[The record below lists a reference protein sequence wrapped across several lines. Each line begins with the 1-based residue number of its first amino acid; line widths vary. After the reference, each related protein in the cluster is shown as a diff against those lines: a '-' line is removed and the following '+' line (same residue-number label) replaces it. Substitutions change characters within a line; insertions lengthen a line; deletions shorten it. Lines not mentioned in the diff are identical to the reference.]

1 MHCIR
6 TILSI
11 ILIALAFASCQPS
24 TPMPST
30 DEFIIWKGNLES
42 APDNPEAGWTYYNTT
57 EGSTYIFLQ
66 DEWRRI
72 ASDGLDINWLGEYES
87 APVNPERN
95 DAYFNSIDGNSYIFD
110 GTEWDYL
117 AKKGEDG
124 TSGIL
129 KWYGERT
136 SHISSPKDGD
146 AYHNTID
153 SKSYIYYSGS
163 WHVLSE
169 DGEDG
174 YGLTWLGTFSSHPS
188 GTHEINSIYYNTT
201 DGISYIWTGTRWDV
215 FNESNSQ
222 YITVPVDWQGSLSY
236 APSNPEIG
244 WTYYNTT
251 TKASYIYD
259 GSVWQQIA
267 KDGSDAVTP
276 EGYLMQWK
284 GTYSSHPSG
293 AQQGWAYYN
302 TRNNTAYIY
311 DGSVW
316 NVLVEGGSTTGS
328 VDSSDV
334 TQKTE
339 FEVLIDGKIYEYS
352 STLDLGTIVY
362 GENSS
367 IRKKITIRNTGN
379 HDLGFSRRPE
389 DNFYVYAQAYKNIL
403 KLDTSGLADVIPA
416 GGEDSFELIFEP
428 DDNNF
433 YCPML
438 AASLDFYT
446 YSGQIYVCTI
456 RGRSYGPVVA
466 FTFMYNDE
474 FGTQTMQVYAGY
486 ATTTTMYSSIV
497 LNDYKVNGSES
508 FTCSLTNLDSNA
520 ESEYRTIIRSVS
532 IEGQD
537 SEYFDVDYTGTQ
549 LVLDFN
555 PDSSRTYNSQ
565 LRISTEYNNRN
576 KDFIIP
582 ITIGCIYEPIS
593 PVDPDDPQP
602 SDTFFD
608 STGTAYFD
616 SGEGDGDDSFCM
628 ILPKPDGGHYII
640 GTAWE
645 YITGYSDYDFVV
657 LELDA
662 SDKLINTYKADR
674 APHQTS
680 SSLYYQKG
688 VVLDDGRILLVY
700 NSMIDIFDP
709 ATCQFTQKAVSGTTY
724 KFIDDELI
732 WYLNNNAEVKGVS
745 FEGEEKVSISLKGLQ
760 VVSSLWHGVINGSE
774 SLVVA
779 GYDENRV
786 NEHSNRDAVVQLYQN
801 SGADWSMIKEWVWD
815 NGHYDNEEA
824 KTVVSDGNYIYS
836 VVFGQDYVNGW
847 TSAYYINRF
856 GVSDDEPVTKVV
868 DNSYS
873 LFEHEGSI
881 YYWSGNQLYAMNSEC
896 VVRLAATVRAD
907 DFTRKQ
913 NGFVYSDGYVYYGY
927 SSSNMVN
934 SHSKQDW
941 VIRKAVIE

>member
-11 ILIALAFASCQPS
+11 ILIVLAFASCQPS

-57 EGSTYIFLQ
+57 EGATYIFLQ

-201 DGISYIWTGTRWDV
+201 DGVSYIWTGTSWDV

-293 AQQGWAYYN
+293 AQPGWAYYN

-311 DGSVW
+311 DGSAW
-316 NVLVEGGSTTGS
+316 NVLVEGGSTSGG

-339 FEVLIDGKIYEYS
+339 FEVLVDGKVYEYS
-352 STLDLGTIVY
+352 STLDIGTFVY
-362 GENSS
+362 GEDTS
-367 IRKKITIRNTGN
+367 IRKEIVIRNTGN
-379 HDLGFSRRPE
+379 HDLRFLRRPE
-389 DNFYVYAQAYKNIL
+389 DNFYTYAQNYNNII

-416 GGEDSFELIFEP
+416 GGEDSFTLILEP
-428 DDNNF
+428 TVENC
-433 YCPML
+433 YCP
-438 AASLDFYT
+438 AFIGALDFYT
-446 YSGQIYVCTI
+446 YSRQLYILTI
-456 RGRSYGPVVA
+456 QGRSYGPA
-466 FTFMYNDE
+466 LMFNFSYRDE
-474 FGTQTMQVYAGY
+474 FGTQNKQVYSGY
-486 ATTTTMYSSIV
+486 AT
-497 LNDYKVNGSES
+497 L
-508 FTCSLTNLDSNA
+508 
-520 ESEYRTIIRSVS
+520 
-532 IEGQD
+532 
-537 SEYFDVDYTGTQ
+537 TGTDNFIRLYDFTVRDSTQ
-549 LVLDFN
+549 FSCYINNLTTSTESKYEQKIKNISIIGADSSYFTIRYAGSLLLVDFV
-555 PDSSRTYNSQ
+555 PDSSR
-565 LRISTEYNNRN
+565 EYNVSFKIESEFNGKN
-576 KDFIIP
+576 YEYNIP
-582 ITIGCIYEPIS
+582 LTIDCIYDPTEV
-593 PVDPDDPQP
+593 VDPDDPQP
-602 SDTFFD
+602 TDTFFD
-608 STGTAYFD
+608 SVGTAYFD

-662 SDKLINTYKADR
+662 SDKLINTYKADN
-674 APHQTS
+674 APLQSNYTLNYS
-680 SSLYYQKG
+680 DG
-688 VVLDDGRILLVY
+688 VVLEDGRILLVY
-700 NSMIDIFDP
+700 NNRIDIFDP
-709 ATCQFTQKAVSGTTY
+709 VTCQFTHNTVSGSTY
-724 KFIDDELI
+724 EFIDDELI
-732 WYLNNNAEVKGVS
+732 WYLNSNVAVKGFS
-745 FEGEEKVSISLKGLQ
+745 FTGEEKISIPLEGFQAVL
-760 VVSSLWHGVINGSE
+760 SLWHGVINGNE

-779 GYDENRV
+779 GYDANRI
-786 NEHSNRDAVVQLYQN
+786 NEHSDRDAVVQLYQN

>member
-1 MHCIR
+1 
-6 TILSI
+6 
-11 ILIALAFASCQPS
+11 
-24 TPMPST
+24 MPST

-57 EGSTYIFLQ
+57 EGATYIFLQ

-124 TSGIL
+124 ISGIL

-201 DGISYIWTGTRWDV
+201 DGISYIWTGTSWDV

-276 EGYLMQWK
+276 EGYLMQWR

-293 AQQGWAYYN
+293 AQPGWAYYN

-311 DGSVW
+311 DGFAW
-316 NVLVEGGSTTGS
+316 NVLVASGSTSGG

-339 FEVLIDGKIYEYS
+339 FEVLVDGKVYEYS
-352 STLDLGTIVY
+352 SALDIGTFVY
-362 GENSS
+362 GEDTS
-367 IRKKITIRNTGN
+367 IRKEIVIRNTGN
-379 HDLGFSRRPE
+379 HDLRFLRRPE
-389 DNFYVYAQAYKNIL
+389 DNFYTYTQNYNNIIR
-403 KLDTSGLADVIPA
+403 LDTSGLADVIPA
-416 GGEDSFELIFEP
+416 GGEDSFTLILEP
-428 DDNNF
+428 TAENC
-433 YCPML
+433 YCP
-438 AASLDFYT
+438 AFIGALDFYT
-446 YSGQIYVCTI
+446 YSRQLYILTI
-456 RGRSYGPVVA
+456 QGRSYGPA
-466 FTFMYNDE
+466 LMFNFSYIDE
-474 FGTQTMQVYAGY
+474 FGTQNKQVYSGY
-486 ATTTTMYSSIV
+486 ATFTGADNFIRLDDFTVRDSTQFSCYINNLTTSTESKYEQKIKNISITGADSSYFTIR
-497 LNDYKVNGSES
+497 YAGS
-508 FTCSLTNLDSNA
+508 LLL
-520 ESEYRTIIRSVS
+520 
-532 IEGQD
+532 
-537 SEYFDVDYTGTQ
+537 VDF
-549 LVLDFN
+549 V
-555 PDSSRTYNSQ
+555 PDSSR
-565 LRISTEYNNRN
+565 EYNVSFKIESEFNGKN
-576 KDFIIP
+576 YEYNIP
-582 ITIGCIYEPIS
+582 LTIDCIYDPTEV
-593 PVDPDDPQP
+593 VDPDDPQP
-602 SDTFFD
+602 TGTFFD

-628 ILPKPDGGHYII
+628 ILPKHDGGHYII

-662 SDKLINTYKADR
+662 SDKLINTYKADS
-674 APHQTS
+674 APLQS
-680 SSLYYQKG
+680 SYTLNYSDG
-688 VVLDDGRILLVY
+688 VALEDGRILLVY
-700 NSMIDIFDP
+700 NNRIDIFDP
-709 ATCQFTQKAVSGTTY
+709 ATCQFTRKAVPGATY
-724 KFIDDELI
+724 EFIDDELI
-732 WYLNNNAEVKGVS
+732 WYLNSNTAVKGFS
-745 FEGEEKVSISLKGLQ
+745 FTGEETVSISLEGFQTVL
-760 VVSSLWHGVINGSE
+760 SLWHGVINGNE
-774 SLVVA
+774 SLAVA
-779 GYDENRV
+779 GYDVNRID
-786 NEHSNRDAVVQLYQN
+786 EHSDRDAVVQLYQK
-801 SGADWSMIKEWVWD
+801 SGTDWSMIKEWVWD
-815 NGHYDNEEA
+815 NGHYDIEEA
-824 KTVVSDGNYIYS
+824 RTVVSDGNYIYS
-836 VVFGQDYVNGW
+836 VVYGQDYVNGW

-856 GVSDDEPVTKVV
+856 ETSDDEPVTKVV
-868 DNSYS
+868 GNSYS

-881 YYWSGNQLYAMNSEC
+881 YYWNGNQLYEMNSEC
-896 VVRLAATVRAD
+896 IVRLAATVRAD
-907 DFTRKQ
+907 DFNRKQ